1 MNSFSISD
9 PTFRPAEMA
18 ALTPSTG
25 AMMPPGVPVFQPPGG
40 TIQLSVLIDFI
51 VQRTYHELQVLSELL
66 PRKTDMERK
75 IEIVQFCSRT
85 RQLFIRLLSLVKW
98 ANNCGKVDK
107 CAQITGFLDQ
117 QSMLF
122 IHTADRLAQISRD
135 SLPQARLCVFSI
147 PHAVDVMTTG
157 TYPRLPTCIKEKIL
171 PADPITAAEKD
182 STLKRLSLIIHH
194 RFELEL
200 DPILSI

>member
-1 MNSFSISD
+1 
-9 PTFRPAEMA
+9 MA
-18 ALTPSTG
+18 TLTSSSG
-25 AMMPPGVPVFQPPGG
+25 AMLPSSGAPVYQPPGG

-135 SLPQARLCVFSI
+135 SLPQARCGTFFLVFPLAFLSF
-147 PHAVDVMTTG
+147 
-157 TYPRLPTCIKEKIL
+157 YLPC
-171 PADPITAAEKD
+171 
-182 STLKRLSLIIHH
+182 LS
-194 RFELEL
+194 
-200 DPILSI
+200 

>member
-1 MNSFSISD
+1 
-9 PTFRPAEMA
+9 MA
-18 ALTPSTG
+18 TLTPSSG
-25 AMMPPGVPVFQPPGG
+25 AVMTSGSNAYQPPGG
-40 TIQLSVLIDFI
+40 TIPLSTLIDFV

-85 RQLFIRLLSLVKW
+85 RQLFIRLLALVKW

-135 SLPQARLCVFSI
+135 NLPQARLSVFTI
-147 PHAVDVMTTG
+147 PHAVDVLTTG
-157 TYPRLPTCIKEKIL
+157 TYLRLPSCIKEKIL
-171 PADPITAAEKD
+171 PPDPITTLEKE
-182 STLKRLSLIIHH
+182 STLKRLNLIIQH
-194 RFELEL
+194 RFVAVG
-200 DPILSI
+200 

>member
-1 MNSFSISD
+1 
-9 PTFRPAEMA
+9 MA

-25 AMMPPGVPVFQPPGG
+25 AVLPSTTPIYQPPGG
-40 TIQLSVLIDFI
+40 TIQLSVLIDFV

-75 IEIVQFCSRT
+75 MEIVQFCSRT
-85 RQLFIRLLSLVKW
+85 RQLFIRLLALVKW

-135 SLPQARLCVFSI
+135 TLPQARLSVFTI
-147 PHAVDVMTTG
+147 PHAVDVLTTG
-157 TYPRLPTCIKEKIL
+157 TYLRLPTCIKERIL
-171 PADPITAAEKD
+171 PPDPITPVEKD
-182 STLKRLSLIIHH
+182 TTLKRLNLIIQH
-194 RFELEL
+194 RLIRML
-200 DPILSI
+200 CQSSIPSFFVMIF